1 MEDGYEGTGT
11 LDVLNDVVPFFPGDV
26 SMQSFEYQ
34 GVPLL
39 LRAYV
44 KNVKSDGTYEFAM
57 RDMISKYED
66 DVRVNDLF
74 YNSRLTCL
82 VFSQVPGLARVPAV
96 SSEGFSVSVAPAP
109 GMTVEDLRRGMVMEV
124 DNITEGSSDYLY
136 GTFLRESPE
145 SRFSLAEA
153 FHNLMLGY
161 ANHEVYNPKAEK
173 DELAD
178 AMDMDSVYVS
188 ELMGIIDAKATLEED
203 NIKAY
208 NYLNFCR
215 LLAIMIDSTERT
227 NYYDSR
233 LTLLE
238 LLNDF
243 AALDKVDTKKIDLI
257 AETELE
263 LFERNAILRHD
274 FMQLRI
280 IGCLDSDDHYEELYQ
295 WSSLTED
302 PQLQQLAALV
312 LSHNFVKKSGLLT
325 QAGDIL
331 DKIRALLKL
340 HKSSS
345 NKKNY
350 GKEDFHTEF

>member
-1 MEDGYEGTGT
+1 
-11 LDVLNDVVPFFPGDV
+11 
-26 SMQSFEYQ
+26 
-34 GVPLL
+34 
-39 LRAYV
+39 
-44 KNVKSDGTYEFAM
+44 
-57 RDMISKYED
+57 
-66 DVRVNDLF
+66 
-74 YNSRLTCL
+74 
-82 VFSQVPGLARVPAV
+82 
-96 SSEGFSVSVAPAP
+96 
-109 GMTVEDLRRGMVMEV
+109 MTVDDLRRGMIVEV

-215 LLAIMIDSTERT
+215 LLAIMIDSKERT

-257 AETELE
+257 AETEPE
-263 LFERNAILRHD
+263 LFERNAILRQD
-274 FMQLRI
+274 R
-280 IGCLDSDDHYEELYQ
+280 
-295 WSSLTED
+295 
-302 PQLQQLAALV
+302 
-312 LSHNFVKKSGLLT
+312 KSVV
-325 QAGDIL
+325 
-331 DKIRALLKL
+331 
-340 HKSSS
+340 
-345 NKKNY
+345 
-350 GKEDFHTEF
+350 